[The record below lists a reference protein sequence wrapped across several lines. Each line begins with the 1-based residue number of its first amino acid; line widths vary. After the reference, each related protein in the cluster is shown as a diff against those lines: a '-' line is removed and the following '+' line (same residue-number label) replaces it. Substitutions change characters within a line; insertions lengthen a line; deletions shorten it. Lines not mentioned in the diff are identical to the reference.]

1 MQYCSLQHRI
11 LLPLSDTSIAGCCF
25 RFGLAS
31 SFLLELF
38 LCSSPVAYFASTHL
52 GSSFSVSYLFAFSY
66 CSWGSQVSIQK
77 WFAIPSPGNYVLS
90 EFSPVSHPSCV
101 ALSFIEL
108 DIVISLIS
116 PNQWIT
122 REVPYEKFLVFS
134 EYEEIHEI

>member
-1 MQYCSLQHRI
+1 M
-11 LLPLSDTSIAGCCF
+11 
-25 RFGLAS
+25 
-31 SFLLELF
+31 
-38 LCSSPVAYFASTHL
+38 
-52 GSSFSVSYLFAFSY
+52 SYLFAFSY